1 MSWSIST
8 ELKNEKTD
16 MFTDNKLKRLK
27 SIDRSNIGNQHCVQE
42 RDEQIDAAMQAVASL
57 LIAGGFIENSDEI
70 SISMSGHA
78 NKNHNKDDSWSNEF
92 VNINIGVKSYREGG

>member
-8 ELKNEKTD
+8 ELKNEPDD
-16 MFTDNKLKRLK
+16 MFTDNKLQRLK
-27 SIDRSNIGNQHCVQE
+27 ALDRSNIGNQHCEKE

-57 LIAGGFIENSDEI
+57 LIAGGFIQNADVL

-78 NKNHNKDDSWSNEF
+78 NKDHNKDDSWSNEF
-92 VNINIGVKSYREGG
+92 VNINVSVKGYKAG